1 MKLYLIS
8 KDCMVRTHRH
18 DVLDKVFLPVL
29 LPGAGHQ
36 VVVHLDDAPAR
47 HQLGAQCRYESPVD
61 GGGARRVTVPVA
73 VQTLRLDGGGGG
85 GAWRGRLGARGTRV
99 GIIFGCG
106 ARL

>member
-1 MKLYLIS
+1 
-8 KDCMVRTHRH
+8 MVRTHRH

-73 VQTLRLDGGGGG
+73 VQRKGFFENYTFTLYEELRPY
-85 GAWRGRLGARGTRV
+85 R
-99 GIIFGCG
+99 I
-106 ARL
+106 